1 MGPRR
6 VLKLS
11 LLAIFAGI
19 FLSVHRRVQAMP
31 QVVAVC
37 GMPGSGKGEFAAV
50 LVSAGV
56 PVVSMGDMI
65 RAEVRRRGLEEAPN
79 VFGEVAA
86 SLRAAHGADVL
97 AVRLCD
103 RVDELLTLHPLVL
116 IEGLRGTAEQAVF
129 SSRWGDNYRT
139 VAIVADAD
147 TRFQRIQQRGRSED
161 GDRAAFEARNQRET
175 GWGLEHL
182 IDGAD
187 DTLENETDLATF
199 HAKCHAWLDTVL
211 SA

>member
-1 MGPRR
+1 
-6 VLKLS
+6 
-11 LLAIFAGI
+11 
-19 FLSVHRRVQAMP
+19 MP

-37 GMPGSGKGEFAAV
+37 GMPGSGKGEFAAM

-175 GWGLEHL
+175 GWGLDLL
-182 IDGAD
+182 IEQAD
-187 DTLENETDLATF
+187 DTLENETDLASF
-199 HAKCHAWLDTVL
+199 HVNCHAWLDRL
-211 SA
+211 LDA

>member
-1 MGPRR
+1 
-6 VLKLS
+6 
-11 LLAIFAGI
+11 
-19 FLSVHRRVQAMP
+19 MP

-65 RAEVRRRGLEEAPN
+65 RAEVRQRGLEEAPN

-86 SLRAAHGADVL
+86 SLRATHGEDVL

-103 RVDELLTLHPLVL
+103 RVDELLASHSLVL
-116 IEGLRGTAEQAVF
+116 IEGLRGTAEQTVF
-129 SSRWGDNYRT
+129 SSRWGAGYRT
-139 VAIVADAD
+139 VAIVAEAE

-175 GWGLEHL
+175 GWGLDRL
-182 IDGAD
+182 IEEAD
-187 DTLENETDLATF
+187 DTLANETDLASF